1 MEPNAV
7 DDELRTVAVP
17 NIFGTIRRESVGGQM
32 SASTIFTASDLD
44 RKRREVLDAA
54 KRGVARVRDTDG
66 SSLVMETEQ
75 AHEAREAAAQWAISL
90 HQLDQV
96 AGMPRERR
104 RPRDFGDLTW
114 ARYLSDADLNEM
126 RDALWDA
133 VLATRAER
141 NPAIVLSVAED
152 WMKRAQAHKRAAR
165 FGELSAYGAGKAAE
179 RGLGPGDGAQA
190 VRAARRQ
197 RAATTG

>member
-1 MEPNAV
+1 MLTAEWLPF
-7 DDELRTVAVP
+7 LTSSVASQVRP
-17 NIFGTIRRESVGGQM
+17 EESLM

-66 SSLVMETEQ
+66 TSIVMETEQ
-75 AHEAREAAAQWAISL
+75 AHEAREAAARWAISL

-96 AGMPRERR
+96 AGMPREQR

-179 RGLGPGDGAQA
+179 RGLGPGDGAQT
-190 VRAARRQ
+190 VRAARRE

>member
-1 MEPNAV
+1 
-7 DDELRTVAVP
+7 
-17 NIFGTIRRESVGGQM
+17 M

-44 RKRREVLDAA
+44 RRRREVLDAA
-54 KRGVARVRDTDG
+54 KRGVVRVRDTDG
-66 SSLVMETEQ
+66 TSIVMETEQ
-75 AHEAREAAAQWAISL
+75 THEAREVAAQWAIRL

-104 RPRDFGDLTW
+104 RPRDFGDVTW
-114 ARYLSDADLNEM
+114 ARYLSDADLDGM
-126 RDALWDA
+126 RDMLWDA
-133 VLATRAER
+133 VLATRAEG

-165 FGELSAYGAGKAAE
+165 FGALAAYGAGKVAE
-179 RGLGPGDGAQA
+179 RGMGPGDGTEA

-197 RAATTG
+197 RATIAT